1 MASLTVLFPGI
12 GYTCDRPLLYYAKCI
27 AKKNGYE
34 DIIQVQ
40 YEKVDKA
47 GLQGNHEKMTE
58 VFKKL
63 YESSVKYLA
72 DVEWEKYDKILF
84 ISKSVGTA
92 IAACYEE
99 NLIKDLANKG
109 IKLPPI
115 KQVLFTPLEET
126 MIFNTSS
133 AIAFIGTSDPW
144 SDYSKVVEAAKHKN
158 IPIHIYDNANHSLET
173 GNVKTDL
180 DYLKDAMEKCKKFI
194 EEKCRI

>member
-84 ISKSVGTA
+84 IS
-92 IAACYEE
+92 
-99 NLIKDLANKG
+99 NN
-109 IKLPPI
+109 
-115 KQVLFTPLEET
+115 
-126 MIFNTSS
+126 
-133 AIAFIGTSDPW
+133 
-144 SDYSKVVEAAKHKN
+144 
-158 IPIHIYDNANHSLET
+158 
-173 GNVKTDL
+173 
-180 DYLKDAMEKCKKFI
+180 
-194 EEKCRI
+194 